1 MGKVTKIMLILNILA
16 GGAGIF
22 FGMGIKGDLKTAEEA
37 KATAEAAA
45 TQAKGGTS
53 KLQTDNQKLSNDL
66 QLIQGQLAK
75 ATNDL
80 GAAQS
85 TLASL
90 QGGQGQMAADLQKA
104 QQDNA
109 QLQSQLTAAQ
119 TLANDAQKLKGDI
132 AAYEAL
138 GSTQEIRARLDKLSQ
153 IEADAAAKKKKAEE
167 DAAKKKAAHANTP
180 QPGAEVGAVASFDP
194 KFGFA
199 VLNRGASHGI
209 KVGDV
214 YRVTR
219 NGQLVGK
226 VTVQKADPT
235 TAIANP
241 IKEFTRQALKAGD
254 KIVKDS

>member
-37 KATAEAAA
+37 KVAAEA
-45 TQAKGGTS
+45 TVQTAKGGTS
-53 KLQTDNQKLSNDL
+53 KLETDNQKLSNDIQNL
-66 QLIQGQLAK
+66 QGQFAK

-90 QGGQGQMAADLQKA
+90 QGGQGQMAADLQQS

-109 QLQSQLTAAQ
+109 QLQSQLAAAQ
-119 TLANDAQKLKGDI
+119 TLANQTQKLKGDI

-138 GSTQEIRARLDKLSQ
+138 GTTQEIRGRLSKLDK
-153 IEADAAAKKKKAEE
+153 IEADAAAKKKKTQ
-167 DAAKKKAAHANTP
+167 DAAKNKPKPNTP
-180 QPGAEVGAVASFDP
+180 KPGAEVGSVASFDP

-214 YRVTR
+214 FRVTR

-241 IKEFTRQALKAGD
+241 IKQFTREPLKAGD
-254 KIVKDS
+254 KLVKDS

>member
-1 MGKVTKIMLILNILA
+1 MGNVTKIMLILNILA

-22 FGMGIKGDLKTAEEA
+22 FGMGIKGDLKTAQEA
-37 KATAEAAA
+37 KGKAEADAQ
-45 TQAKGGTS
+45 TAKGGTS
-53 KLQTDNQKLSNDL
+53 KLQTDNQKLSTDL
-66 QLIQGQLAK
+66 QNLQGQFAK

-90 QGGQGQMAADLQKA
+90 QGGQGQMAADLQ
-104 QQDNA
+104 QSTDNA
-109 QLQSQLTAAQ
+109 QLNLTDGAQ
-119 TLANDAQKLKGDI
+119 TLANQTQKLKGDI

-138 GSTQEIRARLDKLSQ
+138 GTTQEIRVRLSKLDK
-153 IEADAAAKKKKAEE
+153 IEADAAAKKKKAQ
-167 DAAKKKAAHANTP
+167 DAAKNKPKPNTP
-180 QPGAEVGAVASFDP
+180 KPGAEVGSVASFDP

-214 YRVTR
+214 FRVTR

-241 IKEFTRQALKAGD
+241 IKQFTREPLKAGD
-254 KIVKDS
+254 KLVKDS

>member
-22 FGMGIKGDLKTAEEA
+22 FGMGIKGDLKTAVEA
-37 KATAEAAA
+37 KAAAEATA
-45 TQAKGGTS
+45 QSAKGGTS
-53 KLQTDNQKLSNDL
+53 KLESDNQKLSNDIQTL
-66 QLIQGQLAK
+66 QGQFAK

-90 QGGQGQMAADLQKA
+90 QGGQGQMAADLQQA

-109 QLQSQLTAAQ
+109 KLQSDLAAAQ
-119 TLANDAQKLKGDI
+119 SLANQTQTLKGDI

-138 GSTQEIRARLDKLSQ
+138 GTTQEIRARLSKLDK
-153 IEADAAAKKKKAEE
+153 IEADAAAKKKKAQ
-167 DAAKKKAAHANTP
+167 DAAKNKPKQNTP
-180 QPGAEVGAVASFDP
+180 KPGAEIGSVASFDP

-241 IKEFTRQALKAGD
+241 IKQFTREPLKAGD

>member
-37 KATAEAAA
+37 KGKAEADAQA
-45 TQAKGGTS
+45 AKGGTS
-53 KLQTDNQKLSNDL
+53 KLESDNQKLSNDIQTL
-66 QLIQGQLAK
+66 QGQFAK

-109 QLQSQLTAAQ
+109 QLQSQLAAAQ
-119 TLANDAQKLKGDI
+119 TLANQTQKLKGDI
-132 AAYEAL
+132 AAYEAF
-138 GSTQEIRARLDKLSQ
+138 GTPQEIRTRLDKLAKMES
-153 IEADAAAKKKKAEE
+153 DAAAKKKKAK
-167 DAAKKKAAHANTP
+167 DDSKKNPKNNTP
-180 QPGAEVGAVASFDP
+180 APGAEVGSVASFDP

-214 YRVTR
+214 FRVTR

-241 IKEFTRQALKAGD
+241 IKQFTREPLKAGD

>member
-37 KATAEAAA
+37 KAAAEATA
-45 TQAKGGTS
+45 QSAKGGTS
-53 KLQTDNQKLSNDL
+53 KLESDNQKLSNDIQTL
-66 QLIQGQLAK
+66 QGQFAK

-80 GAAQS
+80 GAAQT

-90 QGGQGQMAADLQKA
+90 QGGQGQMAADLQQA

-109 QLQSQLTAAQ
+109 KLQSDLVAAQ
-119 TLANDAQKLKGDI
+119 SLANQAQTLKGDI

-138 GSTQEIRARLDKLSQ
+138 GTTQEIRVRLSKLDK
-153 IEADAAAKKKKAEE
+153 IEADAAAKKKKKAQ
-167 DAAKKKAAHANTP
+167 DAAKNKPKPNTP
-180 QPGAEVGAVASFDP
+180 QPGAEVGSVASFDP

-241 IKEFTRQALKAGD
+241 IKQFTREPLKAGD

>member
-1 MGKVTKIMLILNILA
+1 MGKVTKIMLILYILA

-37 KATAEAAA
+37 KGKAEADAQA
-45 TQAKGGTS
+45 AKGGTS
-53 KLQTDNQKLSNDL
+53 KLESDNQKLSNDIQTL
-66 QLIQGQLAK
+66 QGQFAK

-90 QGGQGQMAADLQKA
+90 QGGQGQMAADLQAA

-109 QLQSQLTAAQ
+109 QLQSQLAAAQ
-119 TLANDAQKLKGDI
+119 TLANQTQKLKGDI
-132 AAYEAL
+132 AAYEAF
-138 GSTQEIRARLDKLSQ
+138 GTPQEIRTRLDKLAKMES
-153 IEADAAAKKKKAEE
+153 DAAAKKKKAK
-167 DAAKKKAAHANTP
+167 DDSKKNPKNNTP
-180 QPGAEVGAVASFDP
+180 APGAEVGSVASFDP

-214 YRVTR
+214 FRVTR

-241 IKEFTRQALKAGD
+241 IKQFTREPLKAGD

>member
-1 MGKVTKIMLILNILA
+1 MV
-16 GGAGIF
+16 
-22 FGMGIKGDLKTAEEA
+22 
-37 KATAEAAA
+37 
-45 TQAKGGTS
+45 
-53 KLQTDNQKLSNDL
+53 
-66 QLIQGQLAK
+66 
-75 ATNDL
+75 
-80 GAAQS
+80 
-85 TLASL
+85 
-90 QGGQGQMAADLQKA
+90 ADLQQA

-109 QLQSQLTAAQ
+109 KLQSDLVAAQ
-119 TLANDAQKLKGDI
+119 SLANQTQKLKGDI

-138 GSTQEIRARLDKLSQ
+138 GTTQEIRVRLSKLDK
-153 IEADAAAKKKKAEE
+153 IEADAAAKKKKAQ
-167 DAAKKKAAHANTP
+167 DAAKNKQNQTPP

-241 IKEFTRQALKAGD
+241 IKQFTREPLKAGD

>member
-22 FGMGIKGDLKTAEEA
+22 FGMGIKSDLKTAEEA
-37 KATAEAAA
+37 KSAAEATA
-45 TQAKGGTS
+45 QSAKGGTS
-53 KLQTDNQKLSNDL
+53 KLESDNQKLSND
-66 QLIQGQLAK
+66 IQ
-75 ATNDL
+75 
-80 GAAQS
+80 
-85 TLASL
+85 TLK
-90 QGGQGQMAADLQKA
+90 G

-109 QLQSQLTAAQ
+109 KLQSDLVAAQ
-119 TLANDAQKLKGDI
+119 SLANQTQKLKGDI

-138 GSTQEIRARLDKLSQ
+138 GTTQEIRVRLSKLDK
-153 IEADAAAKKKKAEE
+153 IEADAAAKKKKAQ
-167 DAAKKKAAHANTP
+167 DAAKNKPKPNTP
-180 QPGAEVGAVASFDP
+180 KPGAEVGSVASFDP

-199 VLNRGASHGI
+199 VLNRGVSHGI

-241 IKEFTRQALKAGD
+241 IKQFTREPLKAGD

>member
-1 MGKVTKIMLILNILA
+1 MGNVTKIMLILNILA

-37 KATAEAAA
+37 KGKAEADAQ
-45 TQAKGGTS
+45 TAKGGTS
-53 KLQTDNQKLSNDL
+53 KLQTDNQKLSTDL
-66 QLIQGQLAK
+66 QNLQGQFAK

-90 QGGQGQMAADLQKA
+90 QGGQGQMAADLQQS

-119 TLANDAQKLKGDI
+119 TLANQTQKLKGDI

-138 GSTQEIRARLDKLSQ
+138 GTTQEIRGRLAKLDK
-153 IEADAAAKKKKAEE
+153 IEAQ
-167 DAAKKKAAHANTP
+167 DAAKNKPKPNTP
-180 QPGAEVGAVASFDP
+180 KPGAEVGSVASFDP

-214 YRVTR
+214 FRVTR

-241 IKEFTRQALKAGD
+241 IKQFTREPLKAGD

>member
-1 MGKVTKIMLILNILA
+1 MGNVTKIMLILNILA

-37 KATAEAAA
+37 KSKAEADAQ
-45 TQAKGGTS
+45 TAKGGTS
-53 KLQTDNQKLSNDL
+53 KLQTDNQKLSTDL
-66 QLIQGQLAK
+66 QNLQGQFAK

-90 QGGQGQMAADLQKA
+90 QGGQGQMAADLQQS

-119 TLANDAQKLKGDI
+119 TLANQTQKLKGDI

-138 GSTQEIRARLDKLSQ
+138 GTTQEIRVRLAKLDK
-153 IEADAAAKKKKAEE
+153 IETDAAAKKKKAQ
-167 DAAKKKAAHANTP
+167 DAAKNKPKPNTP
-180 QPGAEVGAVASFDP
+180 KPGAEVGSVASFDP

-214 YRVTR
+214 FRVTR

-241 IKEFTRQALKAGD
+241 IKQFTREPLKAGD

>member
-1 MGKVTKIMLILNILA
+1 MGKITKIMLSLNILA
-16 GGAGIF
+16 GIAGIILGAGIKKELTASTKAKDDALIESKSATDTRD
-22 FGMGIKGDLKTAEEA
+22 GLEKENDKLKKEKDVIDTELVQA
-37 KATAEAAA
+37 KADLAA
-45 TQAKGGTS
+45 TQQELNSA
-53 KLQTDNQKLSNDL
+53 
-66 QLIQGQLAK
+66 QGKDTESARELKQ
-75 ATNDL
+75 
-80 GAAQS
+80 AQE
-85 TLASL
+85 
-90 QGGQGQMAADLQKA
+90 
-104 QQDNA
+104 DNA
-109 QLQSQLTAAQ
+109 RLNADLTAAT
-119 TLANDAQKLKGDI
+119 TLANQTQKLKGDI

-138 GSTQEIRARLDKLSQ
+138 GTTQEIRVRLAKLDK
-153 IEADAAAKKKKAEE
+153 IEADAAAKKKKAQ
-167 DAAKKKAAHANTP
+167 DAAKNKPKPNTP
-180 QPGAEVGAVASFDP
+180 KPGAEVGAVASFDP

-241 IKEFTRQALKAGD
+241 IKQFTREPLKAGD

>member
-37 KATAEAAA
+37 KGKAEADAQA
-45 TQAKGGTS
+45 AKGGTS
-53 KLQTDNQKLSNDL
+53 KLQNDNQKLSTDL
-66 QLIQGQLAK
+66 QNLQGQFAK

-90 QGGQGQMAADLQKA
+90 QGGQGKMAADLQAA

-119 TLANDAQKLKGDI
+119 TLANQTQKLKGDI
-132 AAYEAL
+132 AAYEAF
-138 GSTQEIRARLDKLSQ
+138 GTPQEIRKRLDKLAKMES
-153 IEADAAAKKKKAEE
+153 DAAAKKKKAK
-167 DAAKKKAAHANTP
+167 DDSKKNPKNNTP
-180 QPGAEVGAVASFDP
+180 APGAEVGSVASFDP

-214 YRVTR
+214 FRVTR

-226 VTVQKADPT
+226 VTVQKIELT

-241 IKEFTRQALKAGD
+241 IKQFTREPLKAGD

>member
-1 MGKVTKIMLILNILA
+1 
-16 GGAGIF
+16 
-22 FGMGIKGDLKTAEEA
+22 
-37 KATAEAAA
+37 
-45 TQAKGGTS
+45 
-53 KLQTDNQKLSNDL
+53 
-66 QLIQGQLAK
+66 
-75 ATNDL
+75 
-80 GAAQS
+80 
-85 TLASL
+85 
-90 QGGQGQMAADLQKA
+90 MAADLQQS

-109 QLQSQLTAAQ
+109 QLQSQLGAAQ
-119 TLANDAQKLKGDI
+119 TLANQTQKLKGDI

-138 GSTQEIRARLDKLSQ
+138 GSTQEIRTRLDKLDK
-153 IEADAAAKKKKAEE
+153 IEAEAEAKKRKAQE
-167 DAAKKKAAHANTP
+167 DATKKPKKNTP
-180 QPGAEVGAVASFDP
+180 APGAEVGSVASFDP

-214 YRVTR
+214 FRVTR

-241 IKEFTRQALKAGD
+241 IKQFTREPLKAGD

>member
-37 KATAEAAA
+37 KSAAEAAA
-45 TQAKGGTS
+45 QSAKGGTS
-53 KLQTDNQKLSNDL
+53 KLESDNQKLSND
-66 QLIQGQLAK
+66 IQTLKGQFAK

-80 GAAQS
+80 GAAQA

-90 QGGQGQMAADLQKA
+90 QGGQGQMAADLQQA

-109 QLQSQLTAAQ
+109 KLQSDLVAAQ
-119 TLANDAQKLKGDI
+119 SLANQTQKLKGDI

-138 GSTQEIRARLDKLSQ
+138 GTTQEIRMRLSKLDK
-153 IEADAAAKKKKAEE
+153 IEADAAAKKKKAQ
-167 DAAKKKAAHANTP
+167 DAAKKPKPNTP

-214 YRVTR
+214 FRVTR

-241 IKEFTRQALKAGD
+241 IKQFTREPLKAGD

>member
-1 MGKVTKIMLILNILA
+1 MGNVTKIMLILNILA

-37 KATAEAAA
+37 KVAAEATAQ
-45 TQAKGGTS
+45 TAKGGTS
-53 KLQTDNQKLSNDL
+53 KLETDNQKLSNDIQNL
-66 QLIQGQLAK
+66 QGQFAK

-90 QGGQGQMAADLQKA
+90 QGGQGQMAADLQQS

-119 TLANDAQKLKGDI
+119 TLANQTQKLKGDI

-138 GSTQEIRARLDKLSQ
+138 GSTQDIRTRLDKLDK
-153 IEADAAAKKKKAEE
+153 IESDALAKKKKAQE
-167 DAAKKKAAHANTP
+167 DAKKKPKKNTP
-180 QPGAEVGAVASFDP
+180 APGAEVGSVASFDP

-209 KVGDV
+209 KVGDIF
-214 YRVTR
+214 RVTR

-241 IKEFTRQALKAGD
+241 IKQFTREPLKAGD

>member
-37 KATAEAAA
+37 KSAAEATA
-45 TQAKGGTS
+45 QSAKGGTS
-53 KLQTDNQKLSNDL
+53 QLESDNQKLSND
-66 QLIQGQLAK
+66 IQTLKGQFAK

-80 GAAQS
+80 GAAQA
-85 TLASL
+85 TLTSL
-90 QGGQGQMAADLQKA
+90 QGGQGQMAADLQQA

-109 QLQSQLTAAQ
+109 QLQSDLAAAQ
-119 TLANDAQKLKGDI
+119 KLANQTQTLKGDI

-138 GSTQEIRARLDKLSQ
+138 GTTQEIRVRLSKLDK
-153 IEADAAAKKKKAEE
+153 IEADAAAKKKKAQ
-167 DAAKKKAAHANTP
+167 DAAKNKPKPNTP
-180 QPGAEVGAVASFDP
+180 KPGAEVGSVASFDP

-226 VTVQKADPT
+226 VTVQKADAT

-241 IKEFTRQALKAGD
+241 IKQFTREPLKAGD